1 MKKIIFAVISL
12 TLFVSCRIFHTT
24 EPTNSAH
31 WYVKNMTWKPIV
43 IKKRDFRTERLLNP
57 GDSISVFHRLPMQK
71 LGFPSFD
78 LFYELWNVN
87 GNGVEQNLD
96 VLSENGQLLKTWKI
110 SDKKWSVSKNIPR
123 NFMEILSKT
132 TTPTCIYL
140 WGCMGFWHSPRRYW
154 VVHKCH
160 EFVIN

>member
-1 MKKIIFAVISL
+1 
-12 TLFVSCRIFHTT
+12 
-24 EPTNSAH
+24 
-31 WYVKNMTWKPIV
+31 MTWKPIV

-57 GDSISVFHRLPMQK
+57 GDSISVFHRLHLQK

-110 SDKKWSVSKNIPR
+110 SDKNDPSVRIFQETSWRFYQKPQLQHVSTCEVAWV
-123 NFMEILSKT
+123 FDIL
-132 TTPTCIYL
+132 PADI
-140 WGCMGFWHSPRRYW
+140 
-154 VVHKCH
+154 
-160 EFVIN
+160 E

>member
-78 LFYELWNVN
+78 LFYELWNV
-87 GNGVEQNLD
+87 
-96 VLSENGQLLKTWKI
+96 
-110 SDKKWSVSKNIPR
+110 KNIPR

-140 WGCMGFWHSPRRYW
+140 
-154 VVHKCH
+154 
-160 EFVIN
+160 

>member
-1 MKKIIFAVISL
+1 
-12 TLFVSCRIFHTT
+12 
-24 EPTNSAH
+24 
-31 WYVKNMTWKPIV
+31 MTWKPIV

-110 SDKKWSVSKNIPR
+110 SDKNDPSVRIFQETSWRFYQKPQLQHVSTCEGAWV
-123 NFMEILSKT
+123 FDIL
-132 TTPTCIYL
+132 PADI
-140 WGCMGFWHSPRRYW
+140 
-154 VVHKCH
+154 
-160 EFVIN
+160 E

>member
-96 VLSENGQLLKTWKI
+96 VLSENGPSVRIFQETSWRFYQKPQLQH
-110 SDKKWSVSKNIPR
+110 VSTCEVAWV
-123 NFMEILSKT
+123 FDIL
-132 TTPTCIYL
+132 PADI
-140 WGCMGFWHSPRRYW
+140 
-154 VVHKCH
+154 
-160 EFVIN
+160 E

>member
-57 GDSISVFHRLPMQK
+57 GDSISVFHRLPHYCPVK
-71 LGFPSFD
+71 AGKSVF
-78 LFYELWNVN
+78 EI
-87 GNGVEQNLD
+87 VE
-96 VLSENGQLLKTWKI
+96 T
-110 SDKKWSVSKNIPR
+110 
-123 NFMEILSKT
+123 
-132 TTPTCIYL
+132 
-140 WGCMGFWHSPRRYW
+140 
-154 VVHKCH
+154 
-160 EFVIN
+160 

>member
-78 LFYELWNVN
+78 LFYELWNGTGMGWN
-87 GNGVEQNLD
+87 KIWMSCQKMGNY
-96 VLSENGQLLKTWKI
+96 LKLGKFRI
-110 SDKKWSVSKNIPR
+110 KMIR
-123 NFMEILSKT
+123 Q
-132 TTPTCIYL
+132 
-140 WGCMGFWHSPRRYW
+140 
-154 VVHKCH
+154 
-160 EFVIN
+160 

>member
-110 SDKKWSVSKNIPR
+110 SDKNDPSVRIFQETSWRFYQKPQLQHVSTCEVAWV
-123 NFMEILSKT
+123 FDIL
-132 TTPTCIYL
+132 PADI
-140 WGCMGFWHSPRRYW
+140 
-154 VVHKCH
+154 
-160 EFVIN
+160 E